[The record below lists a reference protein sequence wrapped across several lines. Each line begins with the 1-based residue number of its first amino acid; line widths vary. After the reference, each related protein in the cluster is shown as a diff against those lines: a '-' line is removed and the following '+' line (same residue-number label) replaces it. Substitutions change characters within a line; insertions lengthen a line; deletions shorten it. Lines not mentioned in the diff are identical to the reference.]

1 MTYWHMQLH
10 PNDRN
15 WDREVELLEKKALI
29 GLHETD
35 ESIERFK
42 DDISVG
48 DIILIRRASL
58 PIALVQVIG
67 DAFDIDKNN
76 NGEDDITRLDWFRY
90 RRKIKTL
97 SLHNI
102 NQDYQN
108 IIFHTPNML
117 TKSNKN
123 SDIYNFIDIWYKSLQ
138 LEEEINKKGLKL
150 RKLHIQKHNM
160 FKEFNI
166 SFDKDNKALP
176 IIILAGINGTGKTTI
191 LEYLND
197 FILHVNSLENKSFIK
212 FDRYDEGKEKI
223 ISETLNYES
232 TLKEYKVGS
241 KMIEQE
247 SQIKEYFQNNI
258 IYLKTDTHH
267 HIKPIEDIIV
277 KYLKQTVWEENN
289 NPTTA
294 YKEIAEFINEIF
306 AEFDLNIMFDSLS
319 KDEKVIFKN
328 KNGDKFPL
336 DKISTGEKT
345 LLSKAFYLYIQNI
358 KDKVV
363 LIDEPELS
371 LHPSWQNKILKLYEK
386 FTKDYNCQIII
397 ATHSPH
403 VIASARNEYIKVLQ
417 IDKDT
422 NQVMVIND
430 LKAHGRDIN
439 SVLFDVMGEV
449 LYRPDEF
456 RKKIDRLYYAIEE
469 EKNYELSM
477 ELLRELEKDYGE
489 NDSVMIE
496 AKMLIE
502 MTFREE

>member
-1 MTYWHMQLH
+1 
-10 PNDRN
+10 
-15 WDREVELLEKKALI
+15 
-29 GLHETD
+29 
-35 ESIERFK
+35 
-42 DDISVG
+42 
-48 DIILIRRASL
+48 
-58 PIALVQVIG
+58 
-67 DAFDIDKNN
+67 
-76 NGEDDITRLDWFRY
+76 
-90 RRKIKTL
+90 
-97 SLHNI
+97 
-102 NQDYQN
+102 
-108 IIFHTPNML
+108 
-117 TKSNKN
+117 
-123 SDIYNFIDIWYKSLQ
+123 
-138 LEEEINKKGLKL
+138 
-150 RKLHIQKHNM
+150 
-160 FKEFNI
+160 
-166 SFDKDNKALP
+166 
-176 IIILAGINGTGKTTI
+176 
-191 LEYLND
+191 
-197 FILHVNSLENKSFIK
+197 
-212 FDRYDEGKEKI
+212 
-223 ISETLNYES
+223 
-232 TLKEYKVGS
+232 
-241 KMIEQE
+241 
-247 SQIKEYFQNNI
+247 
-258 IYLKTDTHH
+258 
-267 HIKPIEDIIV
+267 
-277 KYLKQTVWEENN
+277 
-289 NPTTA
+289 
-294 YKEIAEFINEIF
+294 
-306 AEFDLNIMFDSLS
+306 MFDSLS

-336 DKISTGEKT
+336 DEISTGEKT
-345 LLSKAFYLYIQNI
+345 LLSKAFYLYIHNI

-403 VIASARNEYIKVLQ
+403 VIASAKNEYIKVLQ
-417 IDKDT
+417 IDKDS